1 MKTGSL
7 LPVSAGSNG
16 DHGHRD
22 GLVGALRV
30 RDGTAARSRVRQ
42 WGGGGGARCSC
53 GCARRQF
60 SLWKSL
66 LFDLD
71 LGICHYNAIYVVLS
85 SIILA

>member
-42 WGGGGGARCSC
+42 WGGGHTVFVWLRA
-53 GCARRQF
+53 QTIL
-60 SLWKSL
+60 SLE
-66 LFDLD
+66 
-71 LGICHYNAIYVVLS
+71 IPTI
-85 SIILA
+85 

>member
-42 WGGGGGARCSC
+42 WGGGGGGRTVFVWLRA
-53 GCARRQF
+53 QTIL
-60 SLWKSL
+60 SLE
-66 LFDLD
+66 
-71 LGICHYNAIYVVLS
+71 IPTI
-85 SIILA
+85 

>member
-1 MKTGSL
+1 MKTGSLL

-42 WGGGGGARCSC
+42 WGGGAHGVRVAAR
-53 GCARRQF
+53 ADN
-60 SLWKSL
+60 SLSGNPYYL
-66 LFDLD
+66 
-71 LGICHYNAIYVVLS
+71 I
-85 SIILA
+85 